1 MNNIEKLKLD
11 FLTIVI
17 YLISPI
23 LAIPTILLS
32 LFKRTRY
39 SIVNYSL
46 LVSYISFCFIPE
58 SQWDKVRHIEF
69 YEYVKNMS
77 ISEFFIYNFTE
88 SPDFIFRFLLYLGG
102 TLGVRVHF
110 VFFIVTFIIIYL
122 ILKIYDDFLK
132 EQQIEKKHLWLLIP
146 LFLLSFSYI
155 DIISGFRYALAASFT
170 MYGIYFGLVK
180 KKQFRGIIFIILG
193 IFTHFS
199 VLLFALLYL
208 IYPLISKIS
217 ILSTKILLLVSF
229 LFVLVPQETFLQIA
243 TSLGLGGALE
253 TKASIYLN
261 NDNFE
266 LASSFAATFIRF
278 FDIVW
283 IYIITFIILLKKQT
297 NNTYYRLLVW
307 SLIATNTFVSF
318 PIIYNRYALFL
329 KFLIVLYF
337 ADRLVREQQNK
348 ILILFIWLFL
358 VVALNQFIVMRNGYF
373 DILFNSEKW
382 IFWYQIFENKFSSSD
397 IYLMR

>member
-1 MNNIEKLKLD
+1 MNNFEKLKLD
-11 FLTIVI
+11 CLTIVI

-32 LFKRTRY
+32 IFERTRY
-39 SIVNYSL
+39 SLVNYSL
-46 LVSYISFCFIPE
+46 LISYISFCFIPE

-77 ISEFFIYNFTE
+77 IGEFFIYNFTE